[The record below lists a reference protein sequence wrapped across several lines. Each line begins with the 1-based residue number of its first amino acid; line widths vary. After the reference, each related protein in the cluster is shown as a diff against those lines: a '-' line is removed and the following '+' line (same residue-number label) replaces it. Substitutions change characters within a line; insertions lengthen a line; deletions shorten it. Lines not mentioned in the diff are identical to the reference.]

1 MRLAQCLK
9 DDIIASVTK
18 RRIKET
24 KKAFKL
30 LLIAS
35 VVTVILWF
43 VPYAEYVVYPIRI
56 FVTILHEGAHA
67 LAALVTG
74 GRVEYIQIKPD
85 GSGLTATR
93 GGLAVVISSAGYVGT
108 MLYGALLLVLC
119 KRATSASVALG
130 GTAAMIGVASLA
142 LIRPIVSFGFAAGV
156 ILALILASLFYFS
169 PPRLAQLFL
178 GFLAV
183 QSCLNALFDLK
194 LLLFLSAEGSARTDA
209 LNLQEMTFIPAILWA
224 VLWALM
230 SIAILFLALRR
241 YRGAL
246 G

>member
-1 MRLAQCLK
+1 M
-9 DDIIASVTK
+9 
-18 RRIKET
+18 E
-24 KKAFKL
+24 
-30 LLIAS
+30 
-35 VVTVILWF
+35 
-43 VPYAEYVVYPIRI
+43 
-56 FVTILHEGAHA
+56 
-67 LAALVTG
+67 
-74 GRVEYIQIKPD
+74 
-85 GSGLTATR
+85 
-93 GGLAVVISSAGYVGT
+93 
-108 MLYGALLLVLC
+108 LYC

-183 QSCLNALFDLK
+183 QSCLNALFALK

-209 LNLQEMTFIPAILWA
+209 LNLQEMTFIPAIIWA